1 MPQGSILG
9 PLLFNIYINDL
20 FIFSNAFKIA
30 NHVDDC
36 SPFEFSGSTND
47 VIRKLED
54 DSQILIQ
61 WYRNNYLKPNPD
73 KWHLLLS
80 DVDND
85 LNILISDKYIPN
97 SSSQQI
103 LGVTFDNKL
112 NFTTHIIKL
121 CKKAGQKIHALARIS
136 KFMSEGKRKLIMSA
150 FISSRFSYCPL
161 IWMCHNR
168 SLNTKIN
175 KIHERALRIV
185 YDDTTS
191 SFEFLLQKSKSGK
204 IHHRNLQVLVTE
216 IYKTLNN
223 LSPSLMSEIFII
235 RDTGCNLR
243 GGNKLNSNIAKTENS
258 GTESISNLAA
268 KIWEQVPDVIKGSSP
283 LRIFKHKIKLW
294 IPLGF
299 HKTVPVDSARSIFQ
313 M

>member
-1 MPQGSILG
+1 M
-9 PLLFNIYINDL
+9 
-20 FIFSNAFKIA
+20 
-30 NHVDDC
+30 
-36 SPFEFSGSTND
+36 
-47 VIRKLED
+47 
-54 DSQILIQ
+54 
-61 WYRNNYLKPNPD
+61 
-73 KWHLLLS
+73 LLS

-97 SSSQQI
+97 SSSQKI

-112 NFTTHIIKL
+112 NFTTHITKL

-150 FISSRFSYCPL
+150 FISSHFSYCPL

-191 SFEFLLQKSKSGK
+191 SFEFLLQKSKSVK
-204 IHHRNLQVLVTE
+204 IHHRNLQILVTE

-243 GGNKLNSNIAKTENS
+243 GGNKLNSNIAKTVNF

-268 KIWEQVPDVIKGSSP
+268 KICEQVPDGTKGSSS

-294 IPLGF
+294 IPQNCPCRLCKKYIPNLGY
-299 HKTVPVDSARSIFQ
+299 V
-313 M
+313 

>member
-1 MPQGSILG
+1 MEYIFTEEHKGSSEDYCLPLPLCFNMISVHFFTWLSSSILLCLIH
-9 PLLFNIYINDL
+9 PFVYSVLCLPTPADL
-20 FIFSNAFKIA
+20 STHQTFYPSVL
-30 NHVDDC
+30 HYTSTVPSC

-47 VIRKLED
+47 VIRKLDD

-85 LNILISDKYIPN
+85 FTAPN
-97 SSSQQI
+97 SSLQKI

-112 NFTTHIIKL
+112 NFTTHITKL
-121 CKKAGQKIHALARIS
+121 CKKGGQKIHALARIS

-150 FISSRFSYCPL
+150 FISSHFSYCPL

-175 KIHERALRIV
+175 KIHERALRIL

-191 SFEFLLQKSKSGK
+191 SFEFLLQKSKSVK
-204 IHHRNLQVLVTE
+204 IHYRNLQILVTE

-223 LSPSLMSEIFII
+223 LSPSLMSVIFII
-235 RDTGCNLR
+235 RDTGCNPR
-243 GGNKLNSNIAKTENS
+243 
-258 GTESISNLAA
+258 
-268 KIWEQVPDVIKGSSP
+268 
-283 LRIFKHKIKLW
+283 R
-294 IPLGF
+294 
-299 HKTVPVDSARSIFQ
+299 
-313 M
+313 

>member
-1 MPQGSILG
+1 MAQYSLWCAQGSILG

-30 NHVDDC
+30 NYADDC

-97 SSSQQI
+97 SSSQKI

-112 NFTTHIIKL
+112 NFTTHITKL

-136 KFMSEGKRKLIMSA
+136 KFMSEGKRKFIMSA
-150 FISSRFSYCPL
+150 FISSHFSYCPL
-161 IWMCHNR
+161 I
-168 SLNTKIN
+168 
-175 KIHERALRIV
+175 
-185 YDDTTS
+185 
-191 SFEFLLQKSKSGK
+191 
-204 IHHRNLQVLVTE
+204 
-216 IYKTLNN
+216 
-223 LSPSLMSEIFII
+223 
-235 RDTGCNLR
+235 
-243 GGNKLNSNIAKTENS
+243 
-258 GTESISNLAA
+258 
-268 KIWEQVPDVIKGSSP
+268 
-283 LRIFKHKIKLW
+283 
-294 IPLGF
+294 
-299 HKTVPVDSARSIFQ
+299 
-313 M
+313 